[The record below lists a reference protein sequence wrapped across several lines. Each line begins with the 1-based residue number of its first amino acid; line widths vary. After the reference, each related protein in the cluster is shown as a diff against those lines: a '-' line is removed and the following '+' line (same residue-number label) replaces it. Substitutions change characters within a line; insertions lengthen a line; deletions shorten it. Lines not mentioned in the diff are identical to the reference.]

1 MTPQDISDRILFQM
15 PFQRTDLGVVLGAR
29 SISGEVARYAAELYH
44 CEAFPKIAVSG
55 GLPNRATLRYEQLA
69 LLAAHAVRGDLKT
82 AWREAANPDY
92 GAKGLEADYIYDVL
106 VKSGVPAAD
115 IVLVDRQ
122 ATNTGQNIQNLSHII
137 AAQESVTF
145 VTFAPQQRR
154 TLGTAR
160 FNPALDHVKMTVEPI
175 YPEGTGPAPKD
186 WDRPF
191 LRRFV
196 HAELRKMRPANEGGY
211 VGKFCTD
218 PDIAAEVRRFE
229 M

>member
-1 MTPQDISDRILFQM
+1 M

-29 SISGEVARYAAELYH
+29 SISGAVAQHAAELYH
-44 CEAFPKIAVSG
+44 QGAFPRIAISG
-55 GLPNRATLRYEQLA
+55 GLPNRAAFRYEQLA
-69 LLAAHAVRGDLKT
+69 LVVAHIVRGDLRT

-92 GAKGLEADYIYDVL
+92 GLNMLEAECIYNVL
-106 VKSGVPAAD
+106 VRSGVPGNAV
-115 IVLVDRQ
+115 IFVDGE
-122 ATNTGQNIQNLSHII
+122 ATNTGQNIQKLSPII
-137 AAQESVTF
+137 AAQQSVTF

-160 FNPALDHVKMTVEPI
+160 FDSTLDHVNMTTAPVF
-175 YPEGTGPAPKD
+175 PEGTGPAPKD
-186 WDRPF
+186 WDRLF

-196 HAELRKMRPANEGGY
+196 YAEIKKMRPANGGGY

-218 PDIAAEVRRFE
+218 PDIAAEIRRFE